1 MSRTVAVIVHALI
14 SFAACAMYFF
24 FVLPRW
30 WELEGDISP
39 TWGMVFRII
48 TGVLIGL
55 AALPVVFTWLRTR
68 RPEYGTPELALR
80 LRVCSIVLHV
90 VCGLVIVFTAIS
102 EIWFKVDNAGQ
113 WLFGIYGAA
122 AAIGLLAIFSF
133 YLSFVAELP
142 PPPPRPLKKSE
153 RKSRWRRRKD
163 DADDADDAAHEATES
178 EGETEDEEEDVIP
191 EKTWGEQVPGD
202 AAEELQKPLPVSKA
216 DDETVEAEASDESPS
231 GDEAPEAGDA
241 APTSDVETTASG
253 DAAEDSAADKDS
265 AAEEDTAAGDDVAA
279 AKDTVNGRASGGG
292 LRNRRPAGKIRRSRR
307 VRKSESGVTVDDE

>member
-14 SFAACAMYFF
+14 SIAACAMYFF

-30 WELEGDISP
+30 GELEGDISP

-48 TGVLIGL
+48 TGVLIAL

-68 RPEYGTPELALR
+68 RPELGTPELALR

-90 VCGLVIVFTAIS
+90 VCGLMIVLTAIS
-102 EIWFKVDNAGQ
+102 EIWFKVDGAGQ
-113 WLFGIYGAA
+113 WLFGVYGAA

-163 DADDADDAAHEATES
+163 DADDATDEATES
-178 EGETEDEEEDVIP
+178 QGETKAEEEDSVP
-191 EKTWGEQVPGD
+191 EKTWGEQVPD
-202 AAEELQKPLPVSKA
+202 DDAEELQKPLPVSKE
-216 DDETVEAEASDESPS
+216 DEAAESPS
-231 GDEAPEAGDA
+231 GDEAPEAEVA
-241 APTSDVETTASG
+241 APASGIETTAPAD
-253 DAAEDSAADKDS
+253 DADDNAA
-265 AAEEDTAAGDDVAA
+265 ADDVA
-279 AKDTVNGRASGGG
+279 TVNGRASRGG

-307 VRKSESGVTVDDE
+307 IRKSESGVTVDDE